1 MLKKYFIEGL
11 VWLITVATILGS
23 VFATFEMRALK
34 DMAETDIAEGWSCG
48 NACCS
53 FEIGGTTI
61 VIGYCIVREDLRDS
75 FGPLDERIPR
85 DGRYYLVTYPY
96 EG

>member
-1 MLKKYFIEGL
+1 MLKKYFIEAI
-11 VWLITVATILGS
+11 VWLVTIATILVS
-23 VFATFEMRALK
+23 VMATFAMRRLK
-34 DMAETDIAEGWSCG
+34 ADAEAKLAEWSNG
-48 NACCS
+48 NSCYS

-75 FGPLDERIPR
+75 FGPIDERIPR
-85 DGRYYLVTYPY
+85 DGRYYLVTYSY